1 MIGQSSNK
9 SWREILTYN
18 IEMLTNMK
26 MVYMRNI
33 GSYGSKENFEMM
45 KRFKK
50 WIKQHQL
57 NDELKEYGIYGVP
70 QDYPRNFPSEK
81 CSYDLMLMTNSVFSN
96 DRMFQTGHFEGG
108 KYAVF
113 TVTHT
118 TEKVNLFWKQF
129 PQMIQHNQLNMRQAP
144 IMERYREEE
153 GVCEFLLPIF

>member
-9 SWREILTYN
+9 SWREIMNYK
-18 IEMLTNMK
+18 IEIVSNMS

-33 GSYGSKENFEMM
+33 GPYGSKENVEMM
-45 KRFKK
+45 KRFKQ
-50 WIKQHQL
+50 WINQHQL

-70 QDYPRNFPSEK
+70 QDDPGKIPPEK
-81 CSYDLMLMTNSVFSN
+81 CRYDLMFMTNRDFSK
-96 DRMFQTGHFEGG
+96 DQMVQTGHFEGG

-118 TEKVNLFWKQF
+118 TEKVNLFWSQL
-129 PQMIQHNQLNMRQAP
+129 PQMMQNNQLNMRPAS

-153 GVCEFLLPIF
+153 GMCEFLLPIF

>member
-1 MIGQSSNK
+1 MNDK
-9 SWREILTYN
+9 
-18 IEMLTNMK
+18 IEMLTNKK

-50 WIKQHQL
+50 WMKQHHL

-70 QDYPRNFPSEK
+70 QDDSGKIPSEK
-81 CSYDLMLMTNSVFSN
+81 CRYDLMLMTNRDFSK
-96 DRMFQTGHFEGG
+96 DQMVQTGHFEGG

-118 TEKVNLFWKQF
+118 TEKVNLFWRQL
-129 PQMIQHNQLNMRQAP
+129 PQMIQSNRLNMRQAP
-144 IMERYREEE
+144 IMERYKEE
-153 GVCEFLLPIF
+153 GEDKVCEFLLPIF

>member
-1 MIGQSSNK
+1 MNYK
-9 SWREILTYN
+9 

-33 GSYGSKENFEMM
+33 GPYGSKENVEMM
-45 KRFKK
+45 KRFKQ
-50 WIKQHQL
+50 WINQHQL

-70 QDYPRNFPSEK
+70 HDDPGKIPPEK
-81 CSYDLMLMTNSVFSN
+81 CRYDLMLMTNRDFSK
-96 DRMFQTGHFEGG
+96 DQMVHTGHFEGG

-113 TVTHT
+113 TVTHS
-118 TEKVNLFWKQF
+118 TEEVNLFWSQL
-129 PQMIQHNQLNMRQAP
+129 PQMIQNNQLNMHQAS